1 MTAKI
6 LAGESTEILAD
17 ESTAKPPTLKLVAVM
32 EATSVTGAAK
42 SMLDFCRAARIH
54 GRREDLPAVETSI
67 ITFLRG
73 DEATPLVMDKG
84 DGGDAE
90 SAARDAPKENALNEN
105 RPKENAPNEFV
116 AAARGL
122 GLRVDL
128 VGERFRFDPRALGSL
143 REAVARRAPDLL
155 LTHHVKSHFL
165 ARASGLPRKLP
176 WVAYHHGY
184 TTTDRK
190 MLAYNRLDRWSL
202 PRARRVVTVC
212 GPFARELEEKRG
224 VAREKIFVQH
234 NAITAGRE
242 VGADEVRRL
251 RERLGLR
258 EGERVVLTVGRL
270 SREKAQANLVRAFA
284 RLARADASA
293 RLVIVGDG
301 PERGRLEQL
310 SSESG
315 TQGRVVFAG
324 QTNDVAPF
332 YAAADVFA
340 LPSHSEGSPYALLEA
355 MAAGVP
361 VAATCVGG
369 VPEIVSDGESA
380 LLVTAGDEEAL
391 AGALSRLLS
400 DARLARALAAKASA
414 LAATRHAPETFL
426 RSLTR
431 LYGEVV
437 KEARELKP
445 ARH

>member
-1 MTAKI
+1 
-6 LAGESTEILAD
+6 LAGTG
-17 ESTAKPPTLKLVAVM
+17 TAKPSTLRLVAVM

-42 SMLDFCRAARIH
+42 SMLDFCRAARDA
-54 GRREDLPAVETSI
+54 RRAEDLPAVETSI

-73 DEATPLVMDKG
+73 
-84 DGGDAE
+84 GDAATLVTDAGE
-90 SAARDAPKENALNEN
+90 DGARTAGD
-105 RPKENAPNEFV
+105 APNEFV
-116 AAARGL
+116 AAARAL

-128 VGERFRFDPRALGSL
+128 VGERFRFDPRALGAL
-143 REAVARRAPDLL
+143 REAVARRTPDLL

-165 ARASGLPRKLP
+165 ARASGLPRMLP

-202 PRARRVVTVC
+202 PAARRVVTVC
-212 GPFARELEEKRG
+212 GPFARELEERRG

-234 NAITAGRE
+234 NPVTAGRE
-242 VGADEVRRL
+242 VGEDEVRRL

-258 EGERVVLTVGRL
+258 EGECVVLTVGRL
-270 SREKAQANLVRAFA
+270 SREKAQADLLRAFA
-284 RLARADASA
+284 RLTRANTDASA

-310 SSESG
+310 SAELG
-315 TQGRVVFAG
+315 LGARTVFAG
-324 QTNDVAPF
+324 QTHDVAPF
-332 YAAADVFA
+332 YAAADLFA

-361 VAATCVGG
+361 AAATAVGG
-369 VPEIVSDGESA
+369 VPEIVADGESA
-380 LLVTAGDEEAL
+380 LLVAPRDEEAL
-391 AGALSRLLS
+391 ARALARLLS
-400 DARLARALAAKASA
+400 DPALARALAAKAST

-431 LYGEVV
+431 LYAAVV
-437 KEARELKP
+437 SEARGLKP